1 MDTELTERVESEVS
15 DQLADIGFVARSSN
29 RLRILEELDSGDK
42 KTADLRETLDIPRT
56 TLRRNLV
63 ELVEKN
69 WIAEDPTC
77 NEYSINQAGRI
88 VLESFTRT
96 IERIDQAG
104 RLAAFYN
111 HMPDSMDIETDNL
124 QNCSVTCTTD
134 AHPHKPMMTQ
144 ISIIQQASDVQAV
157 FPVLSPHFLE
167 RIADVDTSFDQ
178 LLLVS
183 ERSHVE
189 RVRTNLSPNVR
200 RLLDQS
206 GHRFCATDNVPAFG
220 LCLADD
226 VRNIATYTPNMR
238 IHTVLEA
245 STGSTV
251 AEWIDE
257 TFESTTGSI
266 TEVSV

>member
-1 MDTELTERVESEVS
+1 
-15 DQLADIGFVARSSN
+15 
-29 RLRILEELDSGDK
+29 
-42 KTADLRETLDIPRT
+42 
-56 TLRRNLV
+56 
-63 ELVEKN
+63 
-69 WIAEDPTC
+69 
-77 NEYSINQAGRI
+77 
-88 VLESFTRT
+88 
-96 IERIDQAG
+96 
-104 RLAAFYN
+104 
-111 HMPDSMDIETDNL
+111 
-124 QNCSVTCTTD
+124 
-134 AHPHKPMMTQ
+134 MMTQ

-206 GHRFCATDNVPAFG
+206 GHRFCATNNVPAFG